1 LTSLAIAIISFFLIT
16 KKMEQIM
23 RKFYTLS
30 LLLTV
35 LILSGCA
42 GTSPKKEYTSQ
53 PEVQKVSNGAF
64 DAVIHPLKLGNP
76 YYAAFQLEVK
86 NKTRQSLSIDWNR
99 TRYLNNHKDQ
109 GRFAFKGIDPESV
122 KSGIP
127 NELIP
132 GGQTLKKNIF
142 PLKTLGFMR
151 GGDVPK
157 SGESNFFP
165 GILPD
170 GINSVLLVV
179 VQENREWKEILSIR
193 FSSKQMA
200 R

>member
-1 LTSLAIAIISFFLIT
+1 
-16 KKMEQIM
+16 M

-35 LILSGCA
+35 LILAGCA
-42 GTSPKKEYTSQ
+42 GTSPQKVYTSQ
-53 PEVQKVSNGAF
+53 PEVQKVSNAAF

-86 NKTRQSLSIDWNR
+86 NRTRKPLSIDWNR
-99 TRYLNNHKDQ
+99 TRYLFNHKDQ
-109 GRFAFKGIDPESV
+109 GRFAFEGIDPESV

-127 NELIP
+127 DELIP
-132 GGQTLKKNIF
+132 GGQTLNKNIF
-142 PLKTLGFMR
+142 PFKTLGFMR

-157 SGESNFFP
+157 PGQSNFFP

-170 GINSVLLVV
+170 GINSVSLVV
-179 VQENREWKEILSIR
+179 VQGNREWKEKLSVR
-193 FSSKQMA
+193 FSSKQKA